1 VPGILRWPG
10 QLPAGKVSS
19 QVAITMDLTRTILG
33 AAGANVQG
41 ARLEGVDLLP
51 LLKGTAPAI
60 DRTLFWRAVYPGR
73 QQRSVRSGRWKML
86 LDGSSQL
93 LFDIT
98 RDPGERN
105 DLAAK
110 HPDVVSKLKT
120 QIEAWEKD
128 VDTEAAALQTA
139 KGQ

>member
-1 VPGILRWPG
+1 
-10 QLPAGKVSS
+10 
-19 QVAITMDLTRTILG
+19 
-33 AAGANVQG
+33 
-41 ARLEGVDLLP
+41 
-51 LLKGTAPAI
+51 
-60 DRTLFWRAVYPGR
+60 
-73 QQRSVRSGRWKML
+73 ML
-86 LDGSSQL
+86 LDGIIQL

-110 HPDVVSKLKT
+110 HPDVVSRLKT

-128 VDTEAAALQTA
+128 VDTEAAALKTA